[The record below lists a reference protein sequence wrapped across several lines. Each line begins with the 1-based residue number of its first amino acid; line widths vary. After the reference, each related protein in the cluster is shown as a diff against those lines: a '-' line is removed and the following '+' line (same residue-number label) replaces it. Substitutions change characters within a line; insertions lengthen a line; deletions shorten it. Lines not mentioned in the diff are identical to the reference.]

1 MCAKSSSELRLALQ
15 ATEAHLAPCPPLS
28 QMEARAALALLAGRF
43 RLSVAPRMGDR
54 EAVRAAEVMKL
65 TL

>member
-1 MCAKSSSELRLALQ
+1 MPPRLIS
-15 ATEAHLAPCPPLS
+15 PPTLLS
-28 QMEARAALALLAGRF
+28 AQMEARAALALLAGRF

>member
-1 MCAKSSSELRLALQ
+1 MKCTRLSLALR
-15 ATEAHLAPCPPLS
+15 PLS
-28 QMEARAALALLAGRF
+28 QMEARAALALLVGRF

-54 EAVRAAEVMKL
+54 EAVREAEVMKL

>member
-1 MCAKSSSELRLALQ
+1 MSTCKPQRLILS
-15 ATEAHLAPCPPLS
+15 PPLFP